1 MKNGMMGEIE
11 KLIKNKVFRIH
22 DEITELI
29 PSVNGRIG
37 NDDMID
43 VAALGSIQRA
53 TRSLTAFVEITEDIP
68 EENHTPV
75 QLKTDLIVMRTSTYQ
90 RILKQIQQLEDGN
103 K

>member
-1 MKNGMMGEIE
+1 MGKIE
-11 KLIKNKVFRIH
+11 KLIKNKVFRIY

-53 TRSLTAFVEITEDIP
+53 TRSLTAFVEIEEGVPED
-68 EENHTPV
+68 NHTPV
-75 QLKTDLIVMRTSTYQ
+75 EFKTDLIVMRTSAYEQ
-90 RILKQIQQLEDGN
+90 LLKQIQILEDGN